1 MIKQFRLIA
10 GLKRFGERGE
20 QAATNELTQL
30 HDMNTFI
37 PMCPEKWSTE
47 EISEALAILM
57 FLV

>member
-37 PMCPEKWSTE
+37 PMDP
-47 EISEALAILM
+47 
-57 FLV
+57 